1 MMDINSQDLSE
12 FLSTNP
18 HATVVD
24 VRFANER
31 DEYGYVHGSKH
42 VPLYTGDWD
51 DNLNFADELFAVASQ
66 EEPVIFVCRSGN
78 RSCVAC
84 ELAIELGYQQV
95 YNLKGGHV
103 ELVSHF
109 TDRLEDRQR
118 LLHMPA

>member
-1 MMDINSQDLSE
+1 MIEISSQDLSD
-12 FLSTNP
+12 FLAENP
-18 HATVVD
+18 HAVVVD

-31 DEYGYVHGSKH
+31 NESGYVCGSKH

-51 DNLNFADELFAVASQ
+51 DNPDFAEELFAAAPQNV
-66 EEPVIFVCRSGN
+66 PVIFVCRSGN

-103 ELVSHF
+103 ELAGLF
-109 TDRLEDRQR
+109 MNRPKDGQQ
-118 LLHMPA
+118 LLYMPV